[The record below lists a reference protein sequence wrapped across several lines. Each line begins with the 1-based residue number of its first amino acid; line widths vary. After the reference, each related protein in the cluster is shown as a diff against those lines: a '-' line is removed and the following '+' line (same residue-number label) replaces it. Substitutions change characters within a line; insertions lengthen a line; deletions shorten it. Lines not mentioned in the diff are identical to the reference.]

1 MYSIKSMIRKYLKI
15 SLAIVVVLANLVS
28 QTNVLLAL
36 STTAG
41 QEMRTQVLYLAD
53 VIQDDGNMASLVTRA
68 QLAKMLAKSSEYK
81 DSVFDGGTTSVFQDV
96 TKAHPYASY
105 IKLVTEKGYMSGFL
119 NGTFGP
125 DKACT
130 YSDLIR
136 GVLAL
141 LGYENSD
148 FAGDQIIGRYKTFCS
163 LDLDLNIDKAKEV
176 TSNVTKLEA
185 VNAIY
190 NMLKAKK
197 KNSSNVYGTIVFKM
211 TVNNDGELNASGLLK
226 VNMQGPFIMKKGQ
239 TLYDMLPFS
248 PESANYF
255 INGVA
260 STFTTIQ
267 RELMDTG
274 YVVLYY
280 NEATRTVYAYRQG
293 ASLDSTVVV
302 ASGYVNHIYYNASD
316 TLTPNSVQID
326 MARYTLANSD
336 VKFAFS
342 YAGTV
347 GIGSRV
353 VFIYETEKNYDGSAD
368 DLDAAS
374 VGNLTAVFLYDIQ
387 Y

>member
-1 MYSIKSMIRKYLKI
+1 MIIKKYLKI
-15 SLAIVVVLANLVS
+15 TLSVILIMANLLC
-28 QTNVLLAL
+28 QTSAIFAL
-36 STTAG
+36 TTTAG
-41 QEMRTQVLYLAD
+41 QEMRTQVLFLAD

-68 QLAKMLAKSSEYK
+68 QLAKMLAKTSEYK

-96 TKAHPYASY
+96 TKNHPYASY
-105 IKLVTEKGYMSGFL
+105 IKLCTEKGYMSGFL

-125 DKACT
+125 DKAIT

-136 GVLAL
+136 GALAL
-141 LGYENSD
+141 LGYENAD
-148 FAGDQIIGRYKTFCS
+148 FAGDQIIGRYKMFTS
-163 LDLDLNIDKAKEV
+163 LELDENIDNAKDV
-176 TSNVTKLEA
+176 SSNVTKLEA
-185 VNAIY
+185 VNVIY
-190 NMLKAKK
+190 NLLKAKK
-197 KNSSNVYGTIVFKM
+197 KNSSNVYGTTVFKM
-211 TVNNDGELNASGLLK
+211 TVNSDGELNASGLLK

-239 TLYDMLPFS
+239 TLYDVLPFA

-255 INGVA
+255 VNGVA
-260 STFTTIQ
+260 ATFTTIQ

-280 NEATRTVYAYRQG
+280 NVATRTVYAYRQG

-302 ASGYVNHIYYNASD
+302 ANGYVNHIYYNASD
-316 TLTPNSVQID
+316 ALTPNSVQID

-353 VFIYETEKNYDGSAD
+353 IFIYETTKDTESLD
-368 DLDAAS
+368 DDAAS
-374 VGNLTAVFLYDIQ
+374 VGNLTSVFLYDIQ

>member
-1 MYSIKSMIRKYLKI
+1 MKIRKYIKNFIYIGL
-15 SLAIVVVLANLVS
+15 VLVHLVC
-28 QTNVLLAL
+28 QTNVIFAL

-53 VIQDDGNMASLVTRA
+53 VIQDDGNMAALVTRA
-68 QLAKMLAKSSEYK
+68 QLAKILAKSSEYK

-96 TKAHPYASY
+96 TKTHPYASY
-105 IKLVTEKGYMSGFL
+105 IKLCTEKGYMSGFL

-141 LGYENSD
+141 LGYENFD

-163 LDLDLNIDKAKEV
+163 LDLDENIDKSKDVSA
-176 TSNVTKLEA
+176 NVTKVEV
-185 VNAIY
+185 VNVIY
-190 NMLKAKK
+190 NLLKAKK
-197 KNSSNVYGTIVFKM
+197 KNSSSVYGTTVFKM

-226 VNMQGPFIMKKGQ
+226 ANMQGPFIMKRGQ
-239 TLYDMLPFS
+239 TLYDVLPFS

-255 INGVA
+255 INGA
-260 STFTTIQ
+260 AGTFTTIQ

-280 NEATRTVYAYRQG
+280 NAATRTVYAYRQG
-293 ASLDSTVVV
+293 ASLDSSVVV

-316 TLTPNSVQID
+316 ALTPNSVQID

-347 GIGSRV
+347 GIGSKV
-353 VFIYETEKNYDGSAD
+353 VFIYETTKGSDLTDNED
-368 DLDAAS
+368 DASS
-374 VGNLTAVFLYDIQ
+374 VGSLTSVFLYDIQ

>member
-1 MYSIKSMIRKYLKI
+1 MTIKKYLKI
-15 SLAIVVVLANLVS
+15 TLIVLLIMANLLC
-28 QTNVLLAL
+28 QTSAIFAL
-36 STTAG
+36 TTTAG
-41 QEMRTQVLYLAD
+41 QEMRTQVLFLAD

-68 QLAKMLAKSSEYK
+68 QLAKMLAKTSEYK

-96 TKAHPYASY
+96 TKNHPYASY
-105 IKLVTEKGYMSGFL
+105 IKLCTEKGYMSGFL

-125 DKACT
+125 DKAIT

-136 GVLAL
+136 GALAL
-141 LGYENSD
+141 LGYENAD
-148 FAGDQIIGRYKTFCS
+148 FAGDQIIGRYKMFTS
-163 LDLDLNIDKAKEV
+163 LELDANIDNAKDV
-176 TSNVTKLEA
+176 SSNVTKLEA
-185 VNAIY
+185 VNVIY
-190 NMLKAKK
+190 NLLKAKK
-197 KNSSNVYGTIVFKM
+197 KNSSNVYGTTVFKM
-211 TVNNDGELNASGLLK
+211 TVNSDGELNASGLLK

-239 TLYDMLPFS
+239 TLYDVLPFA

-255 INGVA
+255 VNGVA
-260 STFTTIQ
+260 ATFTTIQ

-280 NEATRTVYAYRQG
+280 NVATRTVYAYRQG
-293 ASLDSTVVV
+293 ASLDSSVVV
-302 ASGYVNHIYYNASD
+302 ANGYVNHIYYNASD
-316 TLTPNSVQID
+316 ALTPNSVQID

-353 VFIYETEKNYDGSAD
+353 IFIYETTKDTESVD
-368 DLDAAS
+368 DDAAS
-374 VGNLTAVFLYDIQ
+374 VGNLTSVFLYDIQ

>member
-1 MYSIKSMIRKYLKI
+1 MIIKKYLKI
-15 SLAIVVVLANLVS
+15 TLSVILIMANLFC
-28 QTNVLLAL
+28 QTSAIFAL
-36 STTAG
+36 TTTAG
-41 QEMRTQVLYLAD
+41 QEMRTQVLFLAD

-68 QLAKMLAKSSEYK
+68 QLAKMLAKTSEYK

-96 TKAHPYASY
+96 TKNHPYASY
-105 IKLVTEKGYMSGFL
+105 IKLCTEKGYMSGFL

-125 DKACT
+125 DKAIT

-136 GVLAL
+136 GALAL
-141 LGYENSD
+141 LGYENAD
-148 FAGDQIIGRYKTFCS
+148 FAGDQIIGRYKMFTS
-163 LDLDLNIDKAKEV
+163 LELDENIDNTKDV
-176 TSNVTKLEA
+176 SSNVTKLEA
-185 VNAIY
+185 VNVIY
-190 NMLKAKK
+190 NLLKAKK
-197 KNSSNVYGTIVFKM
+197 KNSSNVYGTTVFKM
-211 TVNNDGELNASGLLK
+211 TVNSDGELNASGLLK

-239 TLYDMLPFS
+239 TLYDVLPFA

-255 INGVA
+255 VNGVA
-260 STFTTIQ
+260 ATFTTIQ

-280 NEATRTVYAYRQG
+280 NVATRTVYAYRQG

-302 ASGYVNHIYYNASD
+302 ANGYVNHIYYNASD
-316 TLTPNSVQID
+316 ALTPNSVQID

-353 VFIYETEKNYDGSAD
+353 IFIYETTKDTESLD
-368 DLDAAS
+368 DDAAS
-374 VGNLTAVFLYDIQ
+374 VGNLTSVFLYDIQ